1 MKTNTYQIA
10 SCAEYMADF
19 AAFGA
24 ANFVTS

>member
-1 MKTNTYQIA
+1 MKTDTYQIA

-24 ANFVTS
+24 ARFVTL